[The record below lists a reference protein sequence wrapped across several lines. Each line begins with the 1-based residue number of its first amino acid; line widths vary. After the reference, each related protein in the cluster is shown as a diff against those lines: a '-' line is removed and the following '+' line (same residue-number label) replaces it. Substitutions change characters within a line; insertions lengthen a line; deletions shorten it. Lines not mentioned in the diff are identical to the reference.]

1 MDIHQK
7 YMQRAMELARLGL
20 GSVSPN
26 PMVGCVVV
34 HEDKIIGEGFH
45 RQYGGPHAEV
55 HAIDSVQQRDLL
67 SESTVYVNLEP
78 CAHYGKTP
86 PCANLLVA
94 SGVKKVIIA
103 NVDPNPQVAGK
114 GIAIL
119 KNAGVDVEVGIM
131 ASEGLELN
139 RRFFNYINHKK
150 PYVILKWAETAD
162 GFIARPDYTSK
173 WISNEYSR
181 KLVHKWRTEES
192 AVLVGRNTALRDN
205 PMLNARHWP
214 GKNPL
219 RIVLDRNL
227 QLSRT
232 LNLFSGELPTICYN
246 IQNSSHEPNLD
257 FVKLPTEDF
266 LSRVLD
272 DLYSRNIQSL
282 LVEGGAATLQAF
294 INEGLWDE
302 ARVFQ
307 SSVCFGDGISA
318 PQLRNARFEAKEI
331 VFGDTLT
338 WFKKQ

>member
-1 MDIHQK
+1 MDIHHK
-7 YMQRAMELARLGL
+7 YMQRAIELARLGL
-20 GSVSPN
+20 GNVSPN

-55 HAIDSVQQRDLL
+55 YAVESVQQRNLL

-103 NVDPNPQVAGK
+103 NVDPNPRVAGK
-114 GIAIL
+114 GVEIL
-119 KNAGVDVEVGIM
+119 KNAGVEVEVGIM
-131 ASEGLELN
+131 ANEGLDLN
-139 RRFFNYINHKK
+139 RRFFKYINQKK

-173 WISNEYSR
+173 WISNDYSR

-192 AVLVGRNTALRDN
+192 AVLVGRNTAQHDN
-205 PMLNARHWP
+205 PTLNARHWP

-219 RIVLDRNL
+219 RIVLDRNM
-227 QLSRT
+227 QLSHT
-232 LNLFSGELPTICYN
+232 LHLFSGELPTICYN
-246 IQNSSHEPNLD
+246 TQTSSDEPNLD
-257 FVKLPTEDF
+257 FVKLPAEDF
-266 LSRVLD
+266 LSNVLE
-272 DLYSRNIQSL
+272 DLYARNIQSL
-282 LVEGGAATLQAF
+282 IVEGGAATLQSF
-294 INEGLWDE
+294 IDEGLWDE

-307 SSVCFGDGISA
+307 SSVCFGDGIVA
-318 PQLRNARFEAKEI
+318 PQLRNAHFKEKEI